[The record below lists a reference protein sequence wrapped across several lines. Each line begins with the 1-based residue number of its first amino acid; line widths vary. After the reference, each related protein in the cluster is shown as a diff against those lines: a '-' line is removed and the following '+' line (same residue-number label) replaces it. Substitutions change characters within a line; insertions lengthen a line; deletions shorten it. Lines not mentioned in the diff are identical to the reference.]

1 MRTSWGLA
9 AFVLLLGV
17 LTPGQHARAQSV
29 TAPASINGNPDS
41 FETISGVSVVNLTGS
56 VRVTVTV
63 DSGNIQIGTETTAP
77 LSAPQGYM
85 AADWTNG
92 TADEISF
99 EGTLANV
106 NSALDTLA
114 YRGFGGTLTTTASTA
129 GSAYFADTG
138 HFYEYVA
145 GELDWTDA
153 DTQAAARTLNG
164 QNGYLATITTQ
175 GEMVFVVEKIGG
187 DDPVWLGG
195 SDAGSEGDWYWTRGV
210 NGEGTASDSFWEGGQ
225 SGSVQNGMFASWCN
239 NEPNNAGGN
248 EPYLQITF
256 ETNDDD
262 APDGG
267 CWNDLRNDGSTND
280 QYNPTGY
287 VVEYN
292 APAAL
297 VASTNIVDV
306 APTLQS
312 ITRNS
317 PAGEYI
323 PYSTFQNCGTTFVF
337 NVAFSESVSGVS
349 TADFELSGAGS
360 TGMSISAVS
369 ASTGTNFTVTVTCP
383 GNANRGAVNLNVSSS
398 ASIIDSNGSNLASNP
413 SATIQ
418 GYTLTD
424 RPALASVT
432 RIAPVARIIPAANT
446 QSCLKPQLQADF
458 SKDVQNVTADDF
470 TITGTAAT
478 GVSIETVTQQTASR
492 YLITLNCLPSAN
504 LGTLALALSGSN
516 NIEDLTSLTLAS
528 TSIASNE
535 DFEITTDQP
544 LLSTVTRVTPLARV
558 IPAADTQ
565 SCLKPQL
572 QADFSKDVQNVTN
585 DDFTFIGSAAP
596 GVAIDTVM
604 QQTAAR
610 YLITLECL
618 PSGNL
623 GTLELGLAGGNNI
636 TDIYGLALGS
646 TTIGSNDDF
655 EITNEPQLAGILR
668 DAPTAQNIPAR
679 DLGTCI
685 APRFRVNFSEPV
697 QNVDAD
703 DFALSGDGA
712 TDLTIDA
719 VASVTSASFTVT
731 LSCLP
736 TDNRGTIA
744 LSLSSSVTIVDS
756 LNVALD
762 ESAVASSE
770 TYIITE
776 DRVTPVEDP
785 SVDEIV
791 EANAEAPVVAVEKQ
805 LTHIKERLSEQR
817 AAPNGPEPGP
827 IVPQQAPLTP
837 TRRVEMVATRL
848 NQLTTY
854 FQQTENGNVY
864 FDTASSDLSTAA
876 RITLARQAQ
885 QLKRYDSAVY
895 MIEGHTDKRGSLSY
909 NQKLGTTRAQ
919 AVRNYFIEQGIS
931 EERVQIVSFGEE
943 KPVSGCGSE
952 DCFKLNRRAQTR
964 LVINEAIQ
972 QEIGAEI
979 DAEYGTPITLDNR
992 TSRSSCGLIASLSL
1006 SNDTGTMQD
1015 TRPVLCDTTEAL
1027 ADGLGHNWGVW
1038 TQGLI
1043 SIGIVQN
1050 GNDGPEMDFTGQ
1062 NLTFGIDYRFPTNTI
1077 IGFALGSGQNDL
1089 QGETASKSET
1099 EQIVASFYLAQPIG
1113 EHWAV
1118 NLSGG
1123 HVIAETQS
1131 TRIDG
1136 ETSEILTGQ
1145 RNGASDFA
1153 SAEMVYYLRRDE
1165 TTLDLSL
1172 GYTYMR
1178 SRFDAYNETGS
1189 AALSFARQEVI
1200 NQSAAIG
1207 AKWNFAPANEQSA
1220 WRFNVKAGAQ
1230 YDLSD
1235 DSVAKVNFV
1244 NIPSETDY
1252 LIVSR
1257 NDEPLTL
1264 SVGGGAE
1271 WARARG
1277 DRLTL
1282 DYNYQQNAQLS
1293 RIHAFSVTYR
1303 KPF

>member
-1 MRTSWGLA
+1 MRKDWGVV

-17 LTPGQHARAQSV
+17 LTPGQHTRAQSV

-41 FETISGVSVVNLTGS
+41 FETISGVGVVNLTGS

-85 AADWTNG
+85 AADWTSGN
-92 TADEISF
+92 ADEISF

-106 NSALDTLA
+106 NTALDTLA

-175 GEMVFVVEKIGG
+175 GEMVFVVQKIGG

-195 SDAGSEGDWYWTRGV
+195 SDDGSEGDWYWTRGV
-210 NGEGTASDSFWEGGQ
+210 DGDGTASDNFWEGGQ

-267 CWNDLRNDGSTND
+267 CWNDLRNNGSTND

-297 VASTNIVDV
+297 VASTTIVDV

-312 ITRNS
+312 ITRNTPS
-317 PAGEYI
+317 SAVVPSSAY
-323 PYSTFQNCGTTFVF
+323 QNCGTTLIF
-337 NVAFSESVSGVS
+337 NVTFSESVSGVS
-349 TADFELSGAGS
+349 TADFTLSGAGS
-360 TGMSISAVS
+360 TGMTIDAVS
-369 ASTGTNFTVTVTCP
+369 ASSGTSFTVTVSCP
-383 GNANRGAVNLNVSSS
+383 GNSNLGAVNLNVSAS
-398 ASIIDSNGSNLASNP
+398 ASIIDSNNSNLVANP
-413 SATIQ
+413 SATIE

-424 RPALASVT
+424 RPALDT
-432 RIAPVARIIPAANT
+432 IIRVAPAARVIASDDT
-446 QSCLKPQLQADF
+446 QSCLQPQFQADF
-458 SKDVQNVTADDF
+458 SKDVRNVTADDF
-470 TITGTAAT
+470 TIAGTANS
-478 GVSIETVTQQTASR
+478 GVTVDTVAQQTASR
-492 YLITLNCLPSAN
+492 YLVTLACLPAAN
-504 LGTLALALSGSN
+504 RGTLSLALAGSN
-516 NIEDLTSLTLAS
+516 DIEDLSALSLAS
-528 TSIASNE
+528 
-535 DFEITTDQP
+535 
-544 LLSTVTRVTPLARV
+544 
-558 IPAADTQ
+558 
-565 SCLKPQL
+565 
-572 QADFSKDVQNVTN
+572 N
-585 DDFTFIGSAAP
+585 D
-596 GVAIDTVM
+596 
-604 QQTAAR
+604 
-610 YLITLECL
+610 
-618 PSGNL
+618 
-623 GTLELGLAGGNNI
+623 
-636 TDIYGLALGS
+636 
-646 TTIGSNDDF
+646 IGSNQDY
-655 EITNEPQLAGILR
+655 EITNEPQLSAILR
-668 DAPTAQNIPAR
+668 DNPTAQNIAAQN
-679 DLGTCI
+679 LGSCI
-685 APRFRVNFSEPV
+685 APRFRINFSEPV
-697 QNVDAD
+697 QNVDVT
-703 DFALSGDGA
+703 DFALLGDGA
-712 TDLTIDA
+712 TGLTIES
-719 VASVTSASFTVT
+719 VASLTNAAFTAT
-731 LSCLP
+731 LSCIP
-736 TDNRGTIA
+736 ADNRGTIS
-744 LSLSSSVTIVDS
+744 LTLSSSVTIIDS
-756 LNVALD
+756 LSVPLD
-762 ESAVASSE
+762 EDAVASSQS
-770 TYIITE
+770 YIITE
-776 DRVTPVEDP
+776 DRITPVEDP
-785 SVDEIV
+785 SVDEII

-817 AAPNGPEPGP
+817 AAPSGPEPGP

-848 NQLTTY
+848 NQLATY

-943 KPVSGCGSE
+943 RPASGCGSE

-979 DAEYGTPITLDNR
+979 DSEYGTPITLDDR

-1015 TRPVLCDTTEAL
+1015 TRPVLCDRTQAMTDE
-1027 ADGLGHNWGVW
+1027 LGQNWGVW

-1050 GNDGPEMDFTGQ
+1050 GNDGPEMDFSGQ

-1089 QGETASKSET
+1089 KGETASKSET

-1113 EHWAV
+1113 AHWAV

-1123 HVIAETQS
+1123 HVVAETQS
-1131 TRIDG
+1131 TRIDS
-1136 ETSEILTGQ
+1136 ETSEKLSGQ
-1145 RNGASDFA
+1145 RDGASDFA
-1153 SAEMVYYLRRDE
+1153 NAEMVYYLRRDE
-1165 TTLDLSL
+1165 ATLDLSL

-1200 NQSAAIG
+1200 NRSAAIG
-1207 AKWNFAPANEQSA
+1207 AKWNFAPAKKQSA

-1235 DSVAKVNFV
+1235 ESIAKVNFV

-1271 WARARG
+1271 WSRARG
-1277 DRLTL
+1277 DQLTL

>member
-1 MRTSWGLA
+1 MVNKWILRLRKYARIALLGS
-9 AFVLLLGV
+9 VLLANYA
-17 LTPGQHARAQSV
+17 HAQSV
-29 TAPASINGNPDS
+29 SAPDNIDGNPES
-41 FETISGVSVVNLTGS
+41 FETVPSVSVINLTGTI
-56 VRVTVTV
+56 RVTVNV

-85 AADWTNG
+85 AADWTSDS
-92 TADEISF
+92 ADEISF

-106 NSALDTLA
+106 NAALGTLA

-129 GSAYFADTG
+129 GSAYYSGTG
-138 HFYEYVA
+138 RFYEYVA
-145 GELDWTDA
+145 SGDIDWDDA
-153 DTQAAARTLNG
+153 RDAAAARTLNG
-164 QNGYLATITTQ
+164 QTGYLATITTE
-175 GEMVFVVEKIGG
+175 GEMDFIVEKIGG
-187 DDPVWLGG
+187 TSPAWISGDDASVEGEWRYSTGPEAGTQFWQGTSSGNTVGG
-195 SDAGSEGDWYWTRGV
+195 AFEDWCDG
-210 NGEGTASDSFWEGGQ
+210 
-225 SGSVQNGMFASWCN
+225 
-239 NEPNNAGGN
+239 EPNNSGG
-248 EPYLQITF
+248 EDYLQITF
-256 ETNDDD
+256 DTIGGEVSD
-262 APDGG
+262 G
-267 CWNDLRNDGSTND
+267 CWNDLPNEGASNA
-280 QYNPTGY
+280 QYNPVGY
-287 VVEYN
+287 VTEY
-292 APAAL
+292 AAASAL

-306 APTLQS
+306 APTLQL
-312 ITRNS
+312 ITRNT

-337 NVAFSESVSGVS
+337 NVAFSESVSGVG

-360 TGMSISAVS
+360 TGMSISTVS
-369 ASTGTNFTVTVTCP
+369 ASSGTNFTVTVTCP
-383 GNANRGAVNLNVSSS
+383 DNANRGAVNLNVSSS
-398 ASIIDSNGSNLASNP
+398 ATIIDSNGSNLTSNP
-413 SATIQ
+413 SAAIQ
-418 GYTLTD
+418 GYILTD
-424 RPALASVT
+424 RPSLSSVT
-432 RIAPVARIIPAANT
+432 RISPLARTIPSANT
-446 QSCLKPQLQADF
+446 QTCLKPQLQADF
-458 SKDVQNVTADDF
+458 SKDVQNVTANDF
-470 TITGTAAT
+470 DITGTAATGVSIETVVQQSASRYLITLDCLPSTNLGTLALALSSGNDIEDLTSLALASTTIGSNEDFEITTDQPLLSSVTRVMPLARVIPTTDTQSCLKPELQANFSKDVQNVSAADFDFTGSAAT

-492 YLITLNCLPSAN
+492 YRITLACLPSGN
-504 LGTLALALSGSN
+504 TGTLALALSSSN
-516 NIEDLTSLTLAS
+516 D
-528 TSIASNE
+528 IA
-535 DFEITTDQP
+535 
-544 LLSTVTRVTPLARV
+544 
-558 IPAADTQ
+558 
-565 SCLKPQL
+565 
-572 QADFSKDVQNVTN
+572 
-585 DDFTFIGSAAP
+585 
-596 GVAIDTVM
+596 
-604 QQTAAR
+604 
-610 YLITLECL
+610 
-618 PSGNL
+618 
-623 GTLELGLAGGNNI
+623 
-636 TDIYGLALGS
+636 DIYGLALAS

-668 DAPTAQNIPAR
+668 DAPADQEIPAR

-685 APRFRVNFSEPV
+685 APRFRINFSEPV
-697 QNVDAD
+697 QNVDAA
-703 DFALSGDGA
+703 DFALSGEGA
-712 TDLTIDA
+712 TDLTIET
-719 VASVTSASFTVT
+719 VASLTSASFTVT
-731 LSCLP
+731 LSCIP
-736 TDNRGTIA
+736 SNNRGTI
-744 LSLSSSVTIVDS
+744 SLNLNSTVTIVDS
-756 LNVALD
+756 LDVPLD
-762 ESAVASSE
+762 ADAVASSE
-770 TYIITE
+770 SYTITE
-776 DRVTPVEDP
+776 DRMASAEDP

-817 AAPNGPEPGP
+817 ATPTAPEPGP
-827 IVPQQAPLTP
+827 VGPQQAPLTP
-837 TRRVEMVATRL
+837 TRRAEMVATRL

-885 QLKRYDSAVY
+885 QLKRYNSAVY
-895 MIEGHTDKRGSLSY
+895 MIEGHTDKRGSIGY

-931 EERVQIVSFGEE
+931 EDRVQIVSFGEE
-943 KPVSGCGSE
+943 KPVSACDSE

-964 LVINEAIQ
+964 LVINEAVQ

-979 DAEYGTPITLDNR
+979 DAEHGAPLTLDDR

-1015 TRPVLCDTTEAL
+1015 TRPVLCDSTEAL

-1089 QGETASKSET
+1089 KGETASKSET
-1099 EQIVASFYLAQPIG
+1099 EQIVASFYMAQPIG
-1113 EHWAV
+1113 KHWAV

-1131 TRIDG
+1131 TRVDS
-1136 ETSEILTGQ
+1136 ETGDILTGQ
-1145 RNGASDFA
+1145 RDGASDFA

-1165 TTLDLSL
+1165 ASLDLSF

-1178 SRFDAYNETGS
+1178 SRFDVYNESGS
-1189 AALSFARQEVI
+1189 AALSFAPQEII
-1200 NQSAAIG
+1200 NESATLG
-1207 AKWNFAPANEQSA
+1207 AKWNFAPAEGQSA
-1220 WRFNVKAGAQ
+1220 WRYNVKAGAQ

-1264 SVGGGAE
+1264 SIGGGAE
-1271 WARARG
+1271 WSRPRG
-1277 DRLTL
+1277 DQLTL

-1293 RIHAFSVTYR
+1293 RIHSLALTYR